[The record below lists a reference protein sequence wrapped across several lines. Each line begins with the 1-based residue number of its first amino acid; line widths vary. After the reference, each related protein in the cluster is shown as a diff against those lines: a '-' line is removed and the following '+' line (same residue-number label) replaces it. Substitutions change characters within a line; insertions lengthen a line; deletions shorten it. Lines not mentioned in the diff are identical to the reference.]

1 MTASSK
7 NGLDVYTFFFIF
19 RVKQSLTITLTEHQ
33 GSFSYV
39 VFGDEVHAGNNWFL
53 FFLKTK

>member
-7 NGLDVYTFFFIF
+7 NGLAVYTFFFIF

-39 VFGDEVHAGNNWFL
+39 VFGDEVHAGNN
-53 FFLKTK
+53 